1 MAVRKKKRIKVL
13 GSVIKRDE
21 HALVAEKNDMNR
33 AQNLLQQHELEL
45 KVADDEVKSVEQTM
59 RDCVDENGRL
69 SLHALQQARS
79 YLPEA
84 QRRHRQATET
94 RSRSEVAVDQT
105 IKAVA
110 RRKAGIRATEKA
122 RNRLSDE
129 QRLDEAR
136 DAAKESDEMWL
147 QRWERPE

>member
-1 MAVRKKKRIKVL
+1 
-13 GSVIKRDE
+13 
-21 HALVAEKNDMNR
+21 
-33 AQNLLQQHELEL
+33 
-45 KVADDEVKSVEQTM
+45 M
-59 RDCVDENGRL
+59 RECVDENGRL
-69 SLHALQQARS
+69 LLHALQRARS

-110 RRKAGIRATEKA
+110 RRKAGIRATEKT
-122 RNRLSDE
+122 RNRLSEE

-136 DAAKESDEMWL
+136 DAAKEIDELWL
-147 QRWERPE
+147 QRWERRE